1 MKENE
6 VNLKGLSTRE
16 VNEQIAKKLVNY
28 DTQPK
33 TKTTKEIITGNVFTY
48 FNLLNIVL
56 AASIIL
62 VGIFSDKLLYS
73 LKNCLFLGVIIC
85 NTIISTIQ
93 EITSKKIID
102 KLSFLSET
110 KTTVF
115 RDSKKVEIANEE
127 IVKDDLAYFKIGNQ
141 IPTDSVILE
150 GEVEVNESFLTG
162 EVIPVLKKKGDNL
175 LSGSFIVSGS
185 CYAKVVNVGKE
196 NYISKISSE
205 ARYNKEVNSVIK
217 NSFDKLI
224 KVLSILIV
232 PVGILFMINQ
242 YSITG
247 SLSES
252 IFATVAALIGMIPE
266 GLILL
271 TSSVMAVS
279 VIRLSKYKVL
289 VQQLY
294 CIETLAR
301 VNVICLDKTG
311 TITEGKMKVKEVIL
325 EKGKSIADINAIL
338 GEICSASEE
347 KNSTMEALSAYF
359 PQKQE
364 WNLLESLPFSS
375 ERKYS
380 AYDFKDNGIYFL
392 GAPEF
397 VLKSN
402 YKKYENQIKT
412 YQENY
417 RIILLASGNTNLKKP
432 ENVKPLAF
440 ILIEDIIRKNAK
452 ETLDYF
458 KKQGV
463 DIKIISVDNYKT
475 VEKVAKNAGLEN
487 VYGVDASTLNNE
499 EIKEAVKKYNVFG
512 RVTPI
517 QKKLIVN
524 ELKKQGKTV
533 AMTGDGVNDV
543 LALKE
548 ADCSIAMAS
557 GSDATRNVSQ
567 LVLLNSDFESI
578 PHIVAEGRRTINNIE
593 RSASLLLVKTIFTIL
608 LILLCVILSSKYF
621 FIPIQLTLITAFTI
635 GIPSFVLAILIFVP
649 SLYHDFL

>member
-6 VNLKGLSTRE
+6 VNLKGLSTKE
-16 VNEQIAKKLVNY
+16 VNEQIAKNLVNY

-247 SLSES
+247 SLHR
-252 IFATVAALIGMIPE
+252 IHFCD
-266 GLILL
+266 
-271 TSSVMAVS
+271 SSS
-279 VIRLSKYKVL
+279 LNRHDPRRINSSDQFSNGSK
-289 VQQLY
+289 
-294 CIETLAR
+294 CH
-301 VNVICLDKTG
+301 KT
-311 TITEGKMKVKEVIL
+311 
-325 EKGKSIADINAIL
+325 
-338 GEICSASEE
+338 
-347 KNSTMEALSAYF
+347 
-359 PQKQE
+359 
-364 WNLLESLPFSS
+364 
-375 ERKYS
+375 
-380 AYDFKDNGIYFL
+380 
-392 GAPEF
+392 
-397 VLKSN
+397 
-402 YKKYENQIKT
+402 
-412 YQENY
+412 
-417 RIILLASGNTNLKKP
+417 
-432 ENVKPLAF
+432 
-440 ILIEDIIRKNAK
+440 
-452 ETLDYF
+452 
-458 KKQGV
+458 
-463 DIKIISVDNYKT
+463 IKI
-475 VEKVAKNAGLEN
+475 
-487 VYGVDASTLNNE
+487 
-499 EIKEAVKKYNVFG
+499 
-512 RVTPI
+512 
-517 QKKLIVN
+517 
-524 ELKKQGKTV
+524 
-533 AMTGDGVNDV
+533 
-543 LALKE
+543 
-548 ADCSIAMAS
+548 
-557 GSDATRNVSQ
+557 
-567 LVLLNSDFESI
+567 
-578 PHIVAEGRRTINNIE
+578 
-593 RSASLLLVKTIFTIL
+593 
-608 LILLCVILSSKYF
+608 
-621 FIPIQLTLITAFTI
+621 
-635 GIPSFVLAILIFVP
+635 
-649 SLYHDFL
+649 